1 MEKVILVR
9 YGEIA
14 LKGLNKSYFVDLL
27 LRNIKATLKN
37 LSGLKL
43 EKIQGRFIVR
53 LAPEEYEKAVVAL
66 QKVFGIVSISK
77 AYVIENDFEE
87 MKKLALELMGD
98 QVVTEK
104 TTFKVRSKRAN
115 KAFPIKSMDLNNKM
129 GSYLLENNA
138 NLSVDVKKPQI
149 MFHIEV
155 REKTYIYTDII
166 PCLGGLPVGCSGK
179 GVLMLS
185 GGIDSPVAGY
195 MMAKRGV
202 EVVGVHFHSYPYTS
216 DRAREKVMELARI
229 MSSYTGPI
237 KLYVVSFTDI
247 QQEQL
252 LKCNEKYTTLLMR
265 RGMMKIAQK
274 IAYMEGAMSLISGES
289 LGQVASQTM
298 ESINATN
305 NAVELPVF
313 RPLIGMDKN
322 EIIEIAQKI
331 ETFETSILP
340 FEDCCT
346 VFVPKHPETRP
357 KLEKVL
363 EEEAKADVDE
373 LIEEA
378 IKNAEILHF

>member
-27 LRNIKATLKN
+27 LRNIKAALKN

-229 MSSYTGPI
+229 MSSYTGPM

-322 EIIEIAQKI
+322 EIIDIAQKI

>member
-27 LRNIKATLKN
+27 LRNIKAALKN

-53 LAPEEYEKAVVAL
+53 LAPEEYDKAVAAL

-87 MKKLALELMGD
+87 MKKLSLELMGD
-98 QVVTEK
+98 QVITEK

-129 GSYLLENNA
+129 GGYLLENNT

-166 PCLGGLPVGCSGK
+166 SCLGGLPVGCSGK

-202 EVVGVHFHSYPYTS
+202 EIVGVHFHSYPYTS
-216 DRAREKVMELARI
+216 DRAREKVIELARI
-229 MSSYTGPI
+229 MSSYTGPM

-265 RGMMKIAQK
+265 RGMMKIAER
-274 IAYMEGAMSLISGES
+274 IAYMEGAMSLVSGES

-322 EIIEIAQKI
+322 EIIDIAQKI

-363 EEEAKADVDE
+363 EEEAKADVGE

-378 IKNAEILHF
+378 IKNAEILRF

>member
-14 LKGLNKSYFVDLL
+14 LKGLNKSYFIDLL
-27 LRNIKATLKN
+27 LKNIKAALKG
-37 LSGLKL
+37 LRGLKL

-53 LAPEEYEKAVVAL
+53 VAPEEYEKAVDAL
-66 QKVFGIVSISK
+66 QKVFGVVSISR
-77 AYVIENDFEE
+77 AHVIENDFEE
-87 MKKLALELMGD
+87 MKRLALDLMGN
-98 QVVTEK
+98 QVITEK
-104 TTFKVRSKRAN
+104 TTFKVRSKRGN
-115 KAFPIKSMDLNNKM
+115 KAFPIQSMDLNNKM
-129 GSYLLENNA
+129 GGHLLASNE
-138 NLSVDVKKPQI
+138 NLSVDVKNPQV
-149 MFHIEV
+149 MLRIEV
-155 REKTYIYTDII
+155 REKTYMYTDNVS
-166 PCLGGLPVGCSGK
+166 CLGGLPVGCGGK

-202 EVVGVHFHSYPYTS
+202 EVIGVHFHSYPYTS
-216 DRAREKVMELARI
+216 DRAREKVIELARI
-229 MSSYTGPI
+229 MSSYTGPM

-265 RGMMKIAQK
+265 RGMMKISEK
-274 IAYMEGAMSLISGES
+274 IAHMEGAMSLISGES

-305 NAVELPVF
+305 NAVSLPVF

-340 FEDCCT
+340 YEDCCT

-378 IKNAEILHF
+378 IKNAEILCF

>member
-27 LRNIKATLKN
+27 LRNIKAALKN

-98 QVVTEK
+98 QVITEK

-229 MSSYTGPI
+229 MSSYTGPM

-322 EIIEIAQKI
+322 EIIDIAQKI

>member
-229 MSSYTGPI
+229 MSSYTGPM

>member
-14 LKGLNKSYFVDLL
+14 LKGLNKSYFIDLL
-27 LRNIKATLKN
+27 IRNIKAALKD
-37 LSGLKL
+37 LRGVKL
-43 EKIQGRFIVR
+43 EKIQGRFILR
-53 LAPEEYEKAVVAL
+53 LAPEEYEKAAVAL

-87 MKKLALELMGD
+87 IKKLALELMGEEVITD
-98 QVVTEK
+98 K
-104 TTFKVRSKRAN
+104 TSFKVRSKRAD
-115 KAFPIKSMDLNNKM
+115 KAFPIQSMDLNNKM
-129 GSYLLENNA
+129 GGYLLANNK
-138 NLSVDVKKPQI
+138 NLSVDVKEPQV
-149 MFHIEV
+149 MLHIEV
-155 REKTYIYTDII
+155 REKTYMYTDII
-166 PCLGGLPVGCSGK
+166 SCPGGLPVGCSGK

-202 EVVGVHFHSYPYTS
+202 EIIGVHFHSYPYTS
-216 DRAREKVMELARI
+216 DRAREKVLDLARI
-229 MSSYTGPI
+229 MSSYTGPM
-237 KLYVVSFTDI
+237 KLYVISFTDI

-331 ETFETSILP
+331 DTFETSILP

-363 EEEAKADVDE
+363 EEEAKVDVDE
-373 LIEEA
+373 LFEEA
-378 IKNAEILHF
+378 IRSAEILYF

>member
-1 MEKVILVR
+1 MERVILVR

-27 LRNIKATLKN
+27 LRNIKAALKDLN
-37 LSGLKL
+37 GLKL

-53 LAPEEYEKAVVAL
+53 IVPEDYEKAVAAL

-87 MKKLALELMGD
+87 MKKLALELMGE
-98 QVVTEK
+98 QVITEK
-104 TTFKVRSKRAN
+104 TTFKVHSKRAN

-129 GSYLLENNA
+129 GGYLLQNNA

-216 DRAREKVMELARI
+216 DRAREKVIELARI
-229 MSSYTGPI
+229 MSRYTGPM

-265 RGMMKIAQK
+265 RGMMKIAER

-346 VFVPKHPETRP
+346 VFVPKHPETKP

-378 IKNAEILHF
+378 IKNAEILKF